1 MTEPKQPKQPDIV
14 IPKSAPPAVHLVM
27 RHARSLPPK
36 DKMARL
42 TAFNNALGK
51 ICPRRT
57 AREQSSRSGGR

>member
-1 MTEPKQPKQPDIV
+1 MTKPKQPKQPDIM

-27 RHARSLPPK
+27 KHARGLEPK
-36 DKMARL
+36 EKMARL

-57 AREQSSRSGGR
+57 AREQAGRERGR